1 MKTYEQFVGEILAA
15 AQTAGLQIYQN
26 KNRLET
32 RSLDREFSFFCTP
45 RAHQQPYQ
53 TSASMSFEWSS
64 VLTAE
69 SLREREEEAMQPPI
83 LSVLRS
89 AADDAMKDEPCTQL
103 HIQYEFEVAENFQ
116 TMTDEINQQLL
127 TIFRQSMGHTNVPV
141 IKWELIIQASGENHI
156 SKISAQQHWS
166 IPLLSDSGL
175 GPIMAEVSD
184 VLIAISELPFIKK
197 GMQ

>member
-1 MKTYEQFVGEILAA
+1 MKTYEQFVGEIIAA
-15 AQTAGLQIYQN
+15 AQAAGLHIYQN

-53 TSASMSFEWSS
+53 TSAYMYFEWSS

-69 SLREREEEAMQPPI
+69 SLREREEEP
-83 LSVLRS
+83 LSSVLSISRN
-89 AADDAMKDEPCTQL
+89 AAEAAEDEPCTQL

-127 TIFRQSMGHTNVPV
+127 TIFRKSMGHTNVPV

-166 IPLLSDSGL
+166 IPLLSDSGI
-175 GPIMAEVSD
+175 GPIMAEVND
-184 VLIAISELPFIKK
+184 VLIAIGELPFIKK
-197 GMQ
+197 DTQ

>member
-1 MKTYEQFVGEILAA
+1 MKTYEQFVGEIIAA
-15 AQTAGLQIYQN
+15 AQAAGLHIYQN

-53 TSASMSFEWSS
+53 TSAYMYFEWSS

-69 SLREREEEAMQPPI
+69 SLRMREEEPLYRV
-83 LSVLRS
+83 LSISRNADE
-89 AADDAMKDEPCTQL
+89 AAEDEPCTQL

-127 TIFRQSMGHTNVPV
+127 TIFRKSMGHTNVPV

-166 IPLLSDSGL
+166 IPLLSDSGI
-175 GPIMAEVSD
+175 GPIMTEVND

-197 GMQ
+197 DTQ

>member
-1 MKTYEQFVGEILAA
+1 MKTYEQFVGEIIAA
-15 AQTAGLQIYQN
+15 AQAAGLHIYQN

-45 RAHQQPYQ
+45 RSHQQPYQ
-53 TSASMSFEWSS
+53 TSAYMYFEWSS

-69 SLREREEEAMQPPI
+69 SLREREEEA
-83 LSVLRS
+83 LSPVLSISRNAEE
-89 AADDAMKDEPCTQL
+89 AAVDEPCTQL

-127 TIFRQSMGHTNVPV
+127 TIFRKSMGHTNVPV

-166 IPLLSDSGL
+166 IPLLSDSGV
-175 GPIMAEVSD
+175 GPIMAEVND
-184 VLIAISELPFIKK
+184 VLIAIGELPFIKK
-197 GMQ
+197 DAQ

>member
-1 MKTYEQFVGEILAA
+1 MKTYEQFVGEIIAA
-15 AQTAGLQIYQN
+15 AQAAELHIYQN

-53 TSASMSFEWSS
+53 TSAYMYFEWSS

-69 SLREREEEAMQPPI
+69 SLREREETSLHP
-83 LSVLRS
+83 VLGVMRN
-89 AADDAMKDEPCTQL
+89 ADDGAVNEEPCTQL

-116 TMTDEINQQLL
+116 TKTDEINQQLL
-127 TIFRQSMGHTNVPV
+127 TIFRKSMGHTNVPV

-166 IPLLSDSGL
+166 IPLLSDSGV
-175 GPIMAEVSD
+175 GPIMAEVND

-197 GMQ
+197 DAQ

>member
-1 MKTYEQFVGEILAA
+1 MKTYEQFVGEMIAA
-15 AQTAGLQIYQN
+15 AQAAGLHIYQN

-53 TSASMSFEWSS
+53 TSAYMFFEWSS

-69 SLREREEEAMQPPI
+69 SLREREEAAQQPI
-83 LSVLRS
+83 LAVMRS
-89 AADDAMKDEPCTQL
+89 ADDETVKDEPCTQL

-127 TIFRQSMGHTNVPV
+127 TIFRKSMGHTNVPV

-166 IPLLSDSGL
+166 IPLLSDSGV
-175 GPIMAEVSD
+175 GPIMLEVND
-184 VLIAISELPFIKK
+184 VLIAIGELPFIKK
-197 GMQ
+197 DAQ